1 MEGLARN
8 DNCPKTGS
16 NPGRGSDSSSE
27 ISEESSFCHPIER
40 ANRQNGIRIHQ
51 NQIPIRSGFESRLG
65 SNHGVVSQL
74 VQLSEAID
82 FEVSVAGPNLRISQQ
97 REFEQKCIRSDSSNW

>member
-16 NPGRGSDSSSE
+16 NPGGGSDSSSE

-51 NQIPIRSGFESRLG
+51 NQIPIRSGFESHLG
-65 SNHGVVSQL
+65 SDH
-74 VQLSEAID
+74 E
-82 FEVSVAGPNLRISQQ
+82 VAGSMV
-97 REFEQKCIRSDSSNW
+97 